1 VNGVAGL
8 FLALYL
14 GIVAYQGNADT
25 LFSYVKQEKGFLLW
39 LVCLVLLYALH
50 KSAKDNAGKGTI
62 KLINAVFI
70 LIFAAMILNGGGNIF
85 TSAAKFITEFNTNPK
100 KG

>member
-1 VNGVAGL
+1 MNGVAGL

-50 KSAKDNAGKGTI
+50 KAAKENSTGNTK
-62 KLINAVFI
+62 KLINSAFV
-70 LIFAAMILNGGGNIF
+70 LIFAAMVLNGGGNIF
-85 TSAAKFITEFNTNPK
+85 SQRLKFY
-100 KG
+100 